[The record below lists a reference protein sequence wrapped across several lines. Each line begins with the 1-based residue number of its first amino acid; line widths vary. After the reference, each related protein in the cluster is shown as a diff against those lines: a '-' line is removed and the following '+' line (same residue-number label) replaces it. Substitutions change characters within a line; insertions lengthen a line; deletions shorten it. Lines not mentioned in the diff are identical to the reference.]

1 MLLIHHGKVKSV
13 YQHEGSEVMIEY
25 HDKVTA
31 GNGRH
36 VDFPEG
42 KGSLCCTISAI
53 LFQKLED
60 EGIRTHFKR
69 QIHGH
74 RMICEHVDIVP
85 IEVVVRNVAAGGIVR
100 ETRVKEGIKFQY
112 PLVEFYLKDDEKND
126 PLLTPDRMNLMGYT
140 HILTDLMTEKALKV
154 NDILVD
160 IFNKLD
166 ITLVDFKLE
175 FGHEKTAGHLL
186 LADEISPDSMRLW
199 KIGSDER
206 FDKDLFRKG
215 GGDIVP
221 AYREILDRLQQC
233 VTLNNAGGKD
243 SFPLFSGP

>member
-1 MLLIHHGKVKSV
+1 MLLITHGKVKSV

-25 HDKVTA
+25 YDKVTA
-31 GNGRH
+31 GNGEKE
-36 VDFPEG
+36 DYPEG

-74 RMICEHVDIVP
+74 RMICEHVNIVP

-100 ETRVKEGIKFQY
+100 ETGIKEGIRFPY

-126 PLLTPDRMNLMGYT
+126 PLLTPDRLNVMGYT
-140 HILTDLMTEKALKV
+140 PILTDLMTSKALKV

-160 IFNKLD
+160 LFNKLD

-175 FGHEKTAGHLL
+175 FGHEKTSGHLL

-199 KIGSDER
+199 KKGTQER
-206 FDKDLFRKG
+206 FDKDLFRKHE
-215 GGDIVP
+215 GDIVT
-221 AYREILDRLQQC
+221 AYKYILQQ
-233 VTLNNAGGKD
+233 LNPFA
-243 SFPLFSGP
+243 

>member
-1 MLLIHHGKVKSV
+1 MSEPFFIKGKVKTV
-13 YQHEGSEVMIEY
+13 YPTDDPNTVIIQYE
-25 HDKVTA
+25 DKVTA
-31 GNGRH
+31 GNGEKE
-36 VDFPEG
+36 DYPEG

-69 QIHGH
+69 QIHGPW
-74 RMICEHVDIVP
+74 MICEHVNIVP
-85 IEVVVRNVAAGGIVR
+85 IEVVVRNVAAGSIVR
-100 ETRVKEGIKFQY
+100 ETGVKEGIKFPY

-140 HILTDLMTEKALKV
+140 HILTDLMASKALKV

-160 IFNKLD
+160 LFNKLD

-175 FGHEKTAGHLL
+175 FGHEKTSGHLL

-199 KIGSDER
+199 SKSDKGN

-215 GGDIVP
+215 EGDIVP
-221 AYREILDRLQQC
+221 AYRHILEELQKF
-233 VTLNNAGGKD
+233 V
-243 SFPLFSGP
+243 